1 LRMQADLAQR
11 EGASELELKQSLQ
24 HIGRASM
31 RATHTVNQL
40 LSLARAESGG
50 TSLARQPCNLVTLVT
65 EVIQDSLPRALDH
78 HIDLGY
84 DGVGEDQPG
93 VWLEANRTLLK
104 ELFRNLIDNAINYT
118 PSTSEK
124 PGVVTARVLAD
135 RFSGVTVFQVEDTG
149 PGIPLAERELVFQP
163 FYRALGT
170 DTDGSGLGL
179 PIVLEIA
186 HQHNATVTV
195 EDAHPGRQP
204 PGARF
209 TVRFA
214 RTMPSLTRGEV
225 A

>member
-1 LRMQADLAQR
+1 
-11 EGASELELKQSLQ
+11 
-24 HIGRASM
+24 
-31 RATHTVNQL
+31 
-40 LSLARAESGG
+40 
-50 TSLARQPCNLVTLVT
+50 
-65 EVIQDSLPRALDH
+65 
-78 HIDLGY
+78 
-84 DGVGEDQPG
+84 VGEDQPG

>member
-1 LRMQADLAQR
+1 MVVIGTRPEAIKLAPVVHAIENSDWARCTLVLTGQHRDLVQPIVDYFGLKVAHDLRAMQPNQSLAQ
-11 EGASELELKQSLQ
+11 
-24 HIGRASM
+24 
-31 RATHTVNQL
+31 
-40 LSLARAESGG
+40 
-50 TSLARQPCNLVTLVT
+50 
-65 EVIQDSLPRALDH
+65 
-78 HIDLGY
+78 
-84 DGVGEDQPG
+84 
-93 VWLEANRTLLK
+93 
-104 ELFRNLIDNAINYT
+104 
-118 PSTSEK
+118 
-124 PGVVTARVLAD
+124 VTARILAD

>member
-1 LRMQADLAQR
+1 
-11 EGASELELKQSLQ
+11 
-24 HIGRASM
+24 
-31 RATHTVNQL
+31 
-40 LSLARAESGG
+40 
-50 TSLARQPCNLVTLVT
+50 
-65 EVIQDSLPRALDH
+65 
-78 HIDLGY
+78 
-84 DGVGEDQPG
+84 
-93 VWLEANRTLLK
+93 LLK